1 MSATPELRIYVGHLK
16 YTTTSEGLQKHF
28 AQFGEVA
35 KAIIIHERFRGSL
48 VSRGFGFVT
57 FANKDGYDKAL
68 AAKDLALDGFTLR
81 IAAAKPPRV
90 RDTVFIGGIPKGTT
104 VDDLKAALATFHPK
118 EAKIVKEDAERRGF
132 AFVQLESG
140 DDAQAASRQREIDLK
155 GGKSIVRIARN
166 QFGVKG
172 HRPGRRPR
180 RAAGRRAPRKPAAES
195 Q

>member
-1 MSATPELRIYVGHLK
+1 MSAAPELRIYVGHLCYK
-16 YTTTSEGLQKHF
+16 TTSEGLQKHF
-28 AQFGEVA
+28 AQFGEVS
-35 KAIIIHERFRGSL
+35 KAIVIHERFRGSL

-68 AAKDLALDGFTLR
+68 AAKDLSLDGFTLR
-81 IAAAKPPRV
+81 IAAARPPRV

-104 VDDLKAALATFHPK
+104 VDELKAALAAFHPK
-118 EAKIVKEDAERRGF
+118 EAKIAKEDGERRGF

-166 QFGVKG
+166 PFGAKA
-172 HRPGRRPR
+172 RRSGRRPR
-180 RAAGRRAPRKPAAES
+180 RAAGKRAPREPAAGS